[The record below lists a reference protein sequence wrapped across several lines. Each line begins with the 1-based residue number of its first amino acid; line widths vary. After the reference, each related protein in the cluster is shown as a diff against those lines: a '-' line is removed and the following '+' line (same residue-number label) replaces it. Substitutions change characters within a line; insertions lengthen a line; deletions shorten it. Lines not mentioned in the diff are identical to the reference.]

1 CPCAAI
7 AIHQDAPD
15 PRIAIS
21 TSKRLD
27 TPAAF
32 VTGHQLVP
40 DRGHDVSVGVYCK
53 ILGKTRWHALRHAEP
68 TGLAVRKPYQ
78 SAAVQADPERA
89 IRMRCHGRNPGE
101 RMAIGRAEAFKR
113 NAVESKQRSAGRQP

>member
-1 CPCAAI
+1 MGGDDRRNETRMAWRPVPEPGTACPCTAI

-32 VTGHQLVP
+32 ATGHQLVP

-53 ILGKTRWHALRHAEP
+53 ILGQTRWHALRHAEP
-68 TGLAVRKPYQ
+68 TGLAVRKPY
-78 SAAVQADPERA
+78 
-89 IRMRCHGRNPGE
+89 
-101 RMAIGRAEAFKR
+101 
-113 NAVESKQRSAGRQP
+113 